1 MWYFSGQGSEMS
13 DQPGDVG
20 MLRAM
25 GWGMYYHLGSIA
37 LGSLL
42 IGLLGMIRAVFEYL
56 TKQYEAVDK

>member
-1 MWYFSGQGSEMS
+1 
-13 DQPGDVG
+13 